1 MLIGEE
7 ERKGKNEYVHRMTK
21 IGIEVIHQTSHN
33 NHRTTLNI
41 GQHGLLHRLYH
52 LTIFRYC

>member
-7 ERKGKNEYVHRMTK
+7 ERKGKNEYVHRMTR

-52 LTIFRYC
+52 LTIF